1 MKCMTPPVAH
11 YMASFKMK
19 IQCQRG
25 KRAVTV
31 KEVALLPTMTKLVAS
46 WLLDGMMWEVIDVDG
61 MKAMILQGARTMEGI
76 RHLTAPQ
83 HGMHAVTVKEAAL
96 GMETLVQQVPQKNPT
111 TPDPAKPP
119 TKPPT
124 PNTTIPGEGNPSPG
138 DSGMGRKLAVSTV
151 TGLVSIMLALSFAA

>member
-96 GMETLVQQVPQKNPT
+96 GMETLVQQVPQKIRPHQIQLNHQQSHQPQ
-111 TPDPAKPP
+111 TPQF
-119 TKPPT
+119 
-124 PNTTIPGEGNPSPG
+124 
-138 DSGMGRKLAVSTV
+138 
-151 TGLVSIMLALSFAA
+151 LVKEIQVLGIVGWAESWPYPQ